1 MTLARLIS
9 IQSPLLSLN
18 WAAQRRRARL
28 MVVTAW
34 TLAIIFSS
42 PQAVIFRC
50 DVWMCVNIYIRASI
64 QHSIKSG
71 F

>member
-1 MTLARLIS
+1 MIRKDYFLDKILLKVKVKQDLKSNYFPRLIT

-34 TLAIIFSS
+34 ALTILFSS
-42 PQAVIFRC
+42 PQAVIFR
-50 DVWMCVNIYIRASI
+50 
-64 QHSIKSG
+64 
-71 F
+71 